1 MTRSHGRPNN
11 FSPRT
16 TLNHEPNTGLERP
29 LFLIGEQLP
38 GQMNP
43 TQQQLY
49 FARTA
54 LRYASCSEVDE
65 QLKQDIDAVRLRLH
79 ELMQSRGL
87 ETAPLLITAG

>member
-1 MTRSHGRPNN
+1 
-11 FSPRT
+11 
-16 TLNHEPNTGLERP
+16 
-29 LFLIGEQLP
+29 
-38 GQMNP
+38 MNP

-65 QLKQDIDAVRLRLH
+65 QLKQDIDAVRLRLY

-87 ETAPLLITAG
+87 ETAPLHSTAEGGKLESEK